1 MLLLVNLDIAAQ
13 DGEWSYFGTGLF
25 CNGLVGTKRTGG
37 RRAGGLAC
45 TRTGARG
52 AGGGGRGFV
61 GAVGT
66 LAKFHLGPMYL
77 HPF

>member
-1 MLLLVNLDIAAQ
+1 MRLLAVADITKNG
-13 DGEWSYFGTGLF
+13 DLGYFGTGLF
-25 CNGLVGTKRTGG
+25 CTGLVGTKRTGG
-37 RRAGGLAC
+37 RRVGGL
-45 TRTGARG
+45 RTGGRG

-66 LAKFHLGPMYL
+66 FAKFHLGPMYL